1 MNNILVTGSKGQL
14 GSEIREL
21 SILYTD
27 YNFFFKGS
35 VDLNITDFRK
45 VNSFIGDQNID
56 IIINCAAYTAVDNA
70 ESNYELANKINNLA
84 VKNLA
89 EIAKE
94 RNVKL
99 IHISTDYVFDGNSNK
114 PYLESD
120 IANPKSVYGRTKLLG
135 EKAIL
140 KISPNNSIIIR
151 TSWMYSNYGNSF
163 VSTILNL
170 AKSKTNLNIV
180 YDQVGTPTLA
190 KDLAKVILNILKD
203 INNKKVEIYHFSN
216 LGVCSWYDLAQAI
229 FEITKKPIKLKPVR
243 SSEYP
248 SKVARPFYSVL
259 DKKKIIE
266 KYKVEIPYW
275 RKSLKEFLLQ

>member
-1 MNNILVTGSKGQL
+1 MSNILVTGAKGQL

-35 VDLNITDFRK
+35 VDLDITDFRK
-45 VNSFIGDQNID
+45 VNNFIEDQDID

-89 EIAKE
+89 EIAKK
-94 RNVKL
+94 RSIKL
-99 IHISTDYVFDGNSNK
+99 IHISTDYVFDGNSCK

-120 IANPKSVYGRTKLLG
+120 IANPKSIYGKTKLFG
-135 EKAIL
+135 EKAVLTIN
-140 KISPNNSIIIR
+140 PNNSIIIR
-151 TSWMYSNYGNSF
+151 TSWVYSKYGNNF
-163 VSTILNL
+163 VNTMLNL
-170 AKSKTNLNIV
+170 AKNRTNLNVV

-203 INNKKVEIYHFSN
+203 ISNKKVEIYHYSN

-243 SSEYP
+243 SSEFP
-248 SKVARPFYSVL
+248 SKVTRPFYSVL
-259 DKKKIIE
+259 DKKKITE
-266 KYKVEIPYW
+266 KYKVEISYW

>member
-1 MNNILVTGSKGQL
+1 MNNILVTGAKGQL

-35 VDLNITDFRK
+35 VDLDITDFRK
-45 VNSFIGDQNID
+45 VNNFIEDQNID

-94 RNVKL
+94 RSIKL
-99 IHISTDYVFDGNSNK
+99 IHISTDYVFDGNSCK

-120 IANPKSVYGRTKLLG
+120 IVNPKSIYGKTKLFG

-140 KISPNNSIIIR
+140 TINPNNSIIIR
-151 TSWMYSNYGNSF
+151 TSWVYSKYGNNF
-163 VSTILNL
+163 VNTMLNL
-170 AKSKTNLNIV
+170 AKNRTNLNVV

-203 INNKKVEIYHFSN
+203 ISNKKVEIYHYSN

-229 FEITKKPIKLKPVR
+229 FEITKKPMKLKPVR